1 MRGYR
6 LFVRMLSLWLVC
18 SLMFATIPAQESKR
32 APEASLKVS
41 VIDPN
46 GAAVTAARVRVQTA
60 AGAQQS
66 LTTDGQGGVVFQR
79 LPGEKVL
86 IEVSAEGFE
95 TITVENFLLRAGS
108 NQTQVRLEV
117 ATVKEEVNVGQDDQE
132 RTTDPRGDAF
142 SNVLTAE
149 QIAQLPDDPE
159 EFENA
164 LNALAGPGAT
174 IRVNGFRGGKLPP
187 KSQIREIRFRRNAYA
202 AENHERGFI
211 AVDIFTKPGIND
223 WHGSLSF
230 GFRDEALSA
239 RPAFAS
245 RRGPEQLRR
254 YGFTLDGPLW
264 RNHTSLF
271 LNADSTESY
280 DSKTIVAALPG
291 GFFDDLILRPARRLN
306 ISARV
311 EHALDKTHSLRLEY
325 QRNAGRQDNLG
336 VGDFDLAER
345 AFTRDQSEHIFRVS
359 ESGIFAKRFLNE
371 FRFQARWRT
380 RETLPLSDA
389 PTLLILNA
397 FNRGGAQTSGQH
409 QTRDFELADNFDFSH
424 GQHSMRAGLIFEGGR
439 YDSTETFNP
448 NGTYT
453 FANLEAFRTGRPTT
467 FTQRT
472 GDAAL
477 SFSQYQFAWYWQDD
491 YRLRKN
497 LLLSYGLRHELQTN
511 LSDHSNFAPRI
522 GVAWTPNKSG
532 TVTIR
537 AGAGI
542 FYDWFE
548 AGTNEQA
555 LRVDGRRQRDL
566 VVLNPAYPDP
576 LGAGTQIVLPPGRIQ
591 IDPLL
596 KQPTVMQGSFAV
608 ESRLFNRFRLNT
620 DYQFQRG
627 LHLLRARNLNAPV
640 PGLGRPDPA
649 AGNITQ
655 VESSATS
662 TSHRLTVHFAPSTF
676 TSNIFWSTFYSYS
689 RNISDT
695 NGALNLPAD
704 NFNLRAER
712 GPAPN
717 DMRHFFTAMINR
729 KLFKGFSLGATFNA
743 NSALPY
749 NITTGFDDNGDTVSN
764 DRPAGV
770 GRNSARGK
778 ARWDVN
784 TRLGWSFGFGGVREA
799 SASSGPVM
807 IRMGGEGG
815 VPSLPGASNQRFRM
829 EFYAQAFNLFNHT
842 NLSSFTGVQTSPF
855 YGLPTAALP
864 GRRMEFGTKFNF

>member
-1 MRGYR
+1 
-6 LFVRMLSLWLVC
+6 MLSLWLVC
-18 SLMFATIPAQESKR
+18 SSMFATVPAQKSTT
-32 APEASLKVS
+32 AAADASLKVS
-41 VIDPN
+41 VVDQN
-46 GAAVTAARVRVQTA
+46 GAAVAAAHVRARTD
-60 AGAQQS
+60 AGVEQS
-66 LTTDGQGGVVFQR
+66 HTTDGQGGVVFQR
-79 LPGEKVL
+79 LPAGKIL
-86 IEVSAEGFE
+86 LEVSAEGFE
-95 TITVENFLLRAGS
+95 TRTLEGFSLHAGS

-117 ATVKEEVNVGQDDQE
+117 ATVKEEVVVGQDERE

-149 QIAQLPDDPE
+149 QIAALPDDPD
-159 EFENA
+159 EFEKA
-164 LNALAGPGAT
+164 LETLAGPGAT

-230 GFRDEALSA
+230 GFRDEALNA

-254 YGFTLDGPLW
+254 FAFTLDGPLW

-271 LNADSTESY
+271 LNADSTEGY

-291 GFFDDLILRPARRLN
+291 GFFDDLILRPSRRLN
-306 ISARV
+306 VSARV

-345 AFTRDQSEHIFRVS
+345 AYTLDQAEHIFRLS
-359 ESGIFAKRFLNE
+359 ESGVFAKRFLNE

-389 PTLLILNA
+389 PTLLVLNA
-397 FNRGGAQTSGQH
+397 FTRGGAQTSGQH
-409 QTRDFELADNFDFSH
+409 HTRDFELADNFDFSF
-424 GQHSMRAGLIFEGGR
+424 GQHSMRAGVLFEGGS
-439 YDSTETFNP
+439 YDSTETVNP

-453 FANLEAFRTGRPTT
+453 FANLQAFSALRPTT
-467 FTQRT
+467 YTQRT
-472 GDAAL
+472 GQPAL
-477 SFSQYQFAWYWQDD
+477 NFSQYQFAWYWQDD
-491 YRLRKN
+491 YRVRKN
-497 LLLSYGLRHELQTN
+497 LLLSYGVRHELQTN
-511 LSDHSNFAPRI
+511 LSDHSNFAPRV

-548 AGTNEQA
+548 AGTFEQA
-555 LRVDGRRQRDL
+555 LRVDGRRQIDL
-566 VVLNPAYPDP
+566 VVQNPGYPDP
-576 LGAGTQIVLPPGRIQ
+576 LSTGTPIVLPPGRIQ
-591 IDPLL
+591 VDPLL
-596 KQPTVMQGSFAV
+596 TQPTIMQGSLAV
-608 ESRLFNRFRLNT
+608 ESRLFKRFRLMT

-640 PGLGRPDPA
+640 PGFGRPDPM

-655 VESSATS
+655 IESSATS
-662 TSHRLTVHFAPSTF
+662 TAHRLSVNFGPGIFS
-676 TSNIFWSTFYSYS
+676 SKLFWSAFYVYS

-695 NGALNLPAD
+695 GGALGLPAD

-712 GPAPN
+712 GPTAN

-729 KLFKGFSLGATFNA
+729 KLFKGLSVGATFNA

-784 TRLGWSFGFGGVREA
+784 ARAGWSFGFGGVREQ
-799 SASSGPVM
+799 SASTGPVM
-807 IRMGGEGG
+807 IRVGSEGG

-842 NLSSFTGVQTSPF
+842 NLSNFTGVQTSPF

>member
-1 MRGYR
+1 
-6 LFVRMLSLWLVC
+6 MLSLWLVF
-18 SLMFATIPAQESKR
+18 SFLFANVPAQESKG
-32 APEASLKVS
+32 AANASLKIS
-41 VIDPN
+41 VVDPD
-46 GAAVTAARVRVQTA
+46 GAYVAAASVRIRTD
-60 AGAQQS
+60 AGAEQT
-66 LTTDGQGGVVFQR
+66 LKTDGQGGVVFQR
-79 LPGEKVL
+79 LHAGKVL
-86 IEVSAEGFE
+86 LEVSAEGFE
-95 TITVENFLLRAGS
+95 TRTLEGFALSAGN

-117 ATVKEEVNVGQDDQE
+117 ATVKEEVVVGQDEQE
-132 RTTDPRGDAF
+132 RTTDPRGDTF

-159 EFENA
+159 ELENA

-187 KSQIREIRFRRNAYA
+187 KSQIREIRFRRNTYA
-202 AENHERGFI
+202 AENHERGFM

-254 YGFTLDGPLW
+254 TAFTLDGPLW

-291 GFFDDLILRPARRLN
+291 GFFDDLILRPSRRLN

-311 EHALDKTHSLRLEY
+311 EHALDKTHAVRFEY

-345 AFTRDQSEHIFRVS
+345 AYTLDQSEQIFRVA
-359 ESGIFAKRFLNE
+359 ESGVFAKRFLNE

-380 RETLPLSDA
+380 RETLPLSNA
-389 PTLLILNA
+389 PTLFVLNA
-397 FNRGGAQTSGQH
+397 FNRGGAQTAGQH
-409 QTRDFELADNFDFSH
+409 KTRDFEFADNLDFSV
-424 GQHSMRAGLIFEGGR
+424 GQHSMRAGVLFEGAS
-439 YDSTETFNP
+439 YDSTESVNP
-448 NGTYT
+448 NGAYT
-453 FANLEAFRTGRPTT
+453 FANLEAFNANRPTT
-467 FTQRT
+467 YTQRT

-477 SFSQYQFAWYWQDD
+477 NFSQHQFAWYWQDD

-497 LLLSYGLRHELQTN
+497 LLLSYGVRHELQTN
-511 LSDHSNFAPRI
+511 LSDHSNFAPRV

-532 TVTIR
+532 TVTFR

-548 AGTNEQA
+548 AGTFEQA

-566 VVLNPAYPDP
+566 VVQNPGYPDP
-576 LGAGTQIVLPPGRIQ
+576 LSTGTPIVLPPGRIQ
-591 IDPLL
+591 VDPLL
-596 KQPTVMQGSFAV
+596 KQPTILQGSFAV
-608 ESRLFNRFRLNT
+608 ESRLFKRFRLNT

-640 PGLGRPDPA
+640 PGSVRPDPA

-655 VESSATS
+655 IESSATS
-662 TSHRLTVHFAPSTF
+662 TTHRLSINFAPSAF
-676 TSNIFWSTFYSYS
+676 TSNLFWSTFYVYS

-695 NGALNLPAD
+695 SGALGLPAD
-704 NFNLRAER
+704 NFNLRGER
-712 GPAPN
+712 GPASN

-729 KLFKGFSLGATFNA
+729 KLFKGFSVGATFNA

-778 ARWDVN
+778 GRWDVSA
-784 TRLGWSFGFGGVREA
+784 RVGWGFGFGGVREA

-807 IRMGGEGG
+807 IRMGGDGG
-815 VPSLPGASNQRFRM
+815 VPSLPGGSNQKFRM
-829 EFYAQAFNLFNHT
+829 EFYAQALNLFNHT
-842 NLSSFTGVQTSPF
+842 NLSNFTGVQSSPF